1 MKSKHI
7 IIVGAGPGISMSVAK
22 KFGKEGY
29 VVSLISRSA
38 VKLIQYS
45 TELNNLGIRNSVFE
59 ADSGN
64 YKMLEHQ
71 INLAVIKQGAPKM
84 VLYNAF
90 KASDGTALEYS
101 TEEFHKDFDINVIG
115 ALRVAKIAL
124 ANMMNNGG
132 GKLLFTGG
140 GLAHY
145 PHKDY
150 ASLSIGKA
158 ALLTLVKLLSQEIQS
173 EKIQIGTLTI
183 MGFIAAGT
191 FYDPDKIADAY
202 WNLFNTN
209 SENWNVETS
218 YQEHGVQI

>member
-7 IIVGAGPGISMSVAK
+7 IIIGAGPGISMSVAK
-22 KFGKEGY
+22 RFGEEGY

-38 VKLIQYS
+38 NKLIQYS
-45 TELNNLGIRNSVFE
+45 TELNKLGIRNSVFE

-71 INLAVIKQGAPKM
+71 INLAVLKQGAPKI

-90 KASDGTALEYS
+90 KASQGTVLEY
-101 TEEFHKDFDINVIG
+101 TAEDFHKDFDINVMG

-124 ANMMNNGG
+124 PNMMNNGG

-140 GLAHY
+140 GFAHY
-145 PHKDY
+145 PHQDY

-158 ALLTLVKLLSQEIQS
+158 ALLTLVKLLSQEITS

-183 MGFIAAGT
+183 MGFVEAGT
-191 FYDPDKIADAY
+191 FYDPDKIATAY
-202 WNLFNTN
+202 WNLFHTN
-209 SENWNVETS
+209 SENWNVETL
-218 YQEHGVQI
+218 YQENN

>member
-29 VVSLISRSA
+29 TVSLISRSA
-38 VKLIQYS
+38 NKLVNYS
-45 TELNNLGIRNSVFE
+45 QELNNLGIRNSVFE
-59 ADSGN
+59 ADSNN
-64 YKMLEHQ
+64 YKMMEHQ
-71 INLAVIKQGAPKM
+71 INLAVLKQGAPKM

-90 KASDGTALEYS
+90 KASMSTALEYNVDD
-101 TEEFHKDFDINVIG
+101 FHKDFDINVMG

-124 ANMMNNGG
+124 PNMMNNGG

-158 ALLTLVKLLSQEIQS
+158 GLLTLVKLLSQEIQS

-183 MGFIAAGT
+183 MGFVASGT
-191 FYDPDKIADAY
+191 FYDPDKIAEAY
-202 WNLFNTN
+202 WGVFHKN
-209 SENWNVETS
+209 SEDWEVETL
-218 YQEHGVQI
+218 YQEKS

>member
-29 VVSLISRSA
+29 IISLISRSA
-38 VKLIQYS
+38 DKLIQYS
-45 TELNNLGIRNSVFE
+45 SELNKLGIRNSVFE

-64 YKMLEHQ
+64 YKMMEHQ

-90 KASDGTALEYS
+90 KTSKGTALSYS
-101 TEEFHKDFDINVIG
+101 TDNFHKDFDINVMG
-115 ALRVAKIAL
+115 AIRVAKIAL
-124 ANMMNNGG
+124 PNMIKNGG

-145 PHKDY
+145 PHEEY

-158 ALLTLVKLLSQEIQS
+158 ALLALVKLLSQEIQS
-173 EKIQIGTLTI
+173 EKILIGTLTI
-183 MGFIAAGT
+183 MGFVAVGT
-191 FYDPDKIADAY
+191 FYDPDKIAEAY

-209 SENWNVETS
+209 YDSWNTETLYHENKV
-218 YQEHGVQI
+218 